1 MISALSLLVS
11 GSRGLG
17 TIFDAEE
24 FENQVNYE
32 QQILDNNSRMVVAQ
46 KDASIR
52 DVMRRRDIMAGQ
64 AEAIASKNG
73 VRITG
78 SVVEAVG
85 DIKAQAEV
93 DKLRIQVQANN
104 QILLN
109 RMRSDEMGRQ
119 GTKKKIGAYAD
130 AFIGGGL
137 SVWSSTK

>member
-1 MISALSLLVS
+1 MISALSLLVA
-11 GSRGLG
+11 GARGIG

-24 FENQVNYE
+24 FENQVHYE
-32 QQILDNNSRMVVAQ
+32 QNILENNSKMVVAQ
-46 KDASIR
+46 RDASIR

-64 AEAIASKNG
+64 AEAIASKSG
-73 VRITG
+73 VRISG
-78 SVVEAVG
+78 SVIEAIG

-104 QILLN
+104 QLLTN
-109 RMRSDEMGRQ
+109 RLRGEEMGRQ
-119 GTKKKIGAYAD
+119 AKVKKIGAYAD